1 MGRLAA
7 SLEVLKGELRRAKYD
22 EGPLDADALLSG
34 DPSAYLRLLHFAL
47 LRCST
52 DVARWLA
59 ELGYELYA
67 KSDARFVECV
77 WRLMRQELGYRHA
90 LSTKQFLSAGFAER
104 KLQLTIESLRLVSA
118 KHADLGRSARRPVG
132 VDYKA
137 LAELAQPRT
146 PNAETADA
154 RQPPLT
160 VEASRT
166 RAPRPAAAAAAAA
179 ASAAAEEAIAA
190 AGRPSA
196 PRSSADRRCTSD
208 STPRPLLRPPSAPTR
223 EAMREPQPP
232 VHPQSQYCIF
242 AATAGS
248 PAAEWGAEPAEPA
261 QSAGQSVCGGAS
273 LLAPPAAP
281 PLGGEIAQPRFDSL
295 SVYGAASGGSA
306 APEPLASPYL
316 ALPPSPS
323 TLAPATTA
331 QVEAA
336 PLEELFLSDARPPE
350 ASHAEPAE
358 KGRLGVARDAW
369 LAEPAQPTALA
380 ALPHPAGES
389 HTFPAPELQAASR
402 DEPSCH
408 QLAQLERIVGG
419 ACRAVESL
427 VQHSDASFARIGARL
442 TLLEGRVKLIEAYL
456 PAAAAAPAPAPAAAA
471 AAAAGGGVIPPVCKS
486 GAESAVSAD
495 SSAAIEDSAAKEGPG
510 ECDKAATSPRSCK
523 PLAVRVCSPA
533 VKLETRPTEAFIS
546 EFERR
551 LDHTRALLAHLDE
564 AEDGAAGT

>member
-146 PNAETADA
+146 PNAATADA

-160 VEASRT
+160 
-166 RAPRPAAAAAAAA
+166 
-179 ASAAAEEAIAA
+179 
-190 AGRPSA
+190 
-196 PRSSADRRCTSD
+196 
-208 STPRPLLRPPSAPTR
+208 
-223 EAMREPQPP
+223 AMREPQPP

-295 SVYGAASGGSA
+295 SVYGAASGGGA

-389 HTFPAPELQAASR
+389 HTFPAAELQAASR

-427 VQHSDASFARIGARL
+427 
-442 TLLEGRVKLIEAYL
+442 
-456 PAAAAAPAPAPAAAA
+456 
-471 AAAAGGGVIPPVCKS
+471 
-486 GAESAVSAD
+486 
-495 SSAAIEDSAAKEGPG
+495 
-510 ECDKAATSPRSCK
+510 AATSPRSCK